1 MNKHSLP
8 KLPVL
13 IASSVIRSAHQGE
26 SHGGVYLVDM
36 EAGTFD
42 QVIDWNDTSINWEG
56 RGADRGLRGIAFYK
70 GYIYLAASDEIFVYD
85 QNCKLIESFRNKY
98 LQHCHEICLAGDTLY
113 LSSTGFDSIL
123 AFDLLGKK
131 FTHAYCIRANDA
143 QGQFSFNLFNP
154 NTEQG
159 PPRGDTIH
167 INSVYYYAR
176 HLYVSSLAIPNL
188 MSITDDHKLN
198 SYAPIPVGSHNTR
211 PFLDGVLLNDTASE
225 KVVYTDTKGSVL
237 NSFSVA
243 HYPVDKLK
251 MSHLPQ
257 DHARQAFAR
266 GLCTSNDGWIFGGS
280 SPSTI
285 SAYRLDAPA
294 ALKAVNITMDI
305 RNSIHGLEIWPF

>member
-1 MNKHSLP
+1 MNKNGLP

-42 QVIDWNDTSINWEG
+42 QVIDWNDTSINWDG

-70 GYIYLAASDEIFVYD
+70 GHIYLAASDEIFVYD
-85 QNCKLIESFRNKY
+85 QQFNLIESFRNKY
-98 LQHCHEICLAGDTLY
+98 LQHCHEICIAGDTLY

-123 AFDLLGKK
+123 VFDLLRKE
-131 FTHAYCIRANDA
+131 FVSAYCIRAKEA
-143 QGQFSFNLFNP
+143 QGQFSFNLFDP
-154 NTEQG
+154 NAEQG
-159 PPRGDTIH
+159 PVSGDSVH
-167 INSVYYYAR
+167 INNVAYQDGR
-176 HLYVSSLAIPNL
+176 LFFSSIIIPNL
-188 MSITDDHKLN
+188 MYITDDHKLN
-198 SYAPIPVGSHNTR
+198 SYGSIPAGTHNTR
-211 PFLDGVLLNDTASE
+211 PFLDGILLNDTASE
-225 KVVYTDTKGSVL
+225 KVAYMDTKGTVL
-237 NSFSVA
+237 NSF
-243 HYPVDKLK
+243 PVLRYSIDKLG

-266 GLCTSNDGWIFGGS
+266 GLCTSEDGWIFAGS

-285 SAYRLDAPA
+285 SAYRLDSPG
-294 ALKAVNITMDI
+294 ALKTVNITMDI